1 MAGEPV
7 DQVDAITAAWARE
20 RPNMPT
26 DGIALVSRTWRLAK
40 LFGEQ
45 RRRVL
50 AEAGADQATLDLL
63 SVLRRAGAPYEL
75 APGEIARRS
84 MVTAGAISQRL
95 TRAERDGLVERTREP
110 GSRYATVR
118 LLPTGHEL
126 VDRLV
131 GRIADLDTD
140 LVAGLTPAQRGE
152 FDDLLR
158 VLIDDLERR
167 YGPAVMTQVGSE
179 REEPPSR

>member
-7 DQVDAITAAWARE
+7 DRVDAITAAWARE
-20 RPNMPT
+20 RPGMST
-26 DGIALVSRTWRLAK
+26 EGIALVSQVWRLAK

-45 RRRVL
+45 RRRVIN
-50 AEAGADQATLDLL
+50 EAGADQATLDLL
-63 SVLRRAGAPYEL
+63 AVLRRAGAPYEL

-95 TRAERDGLVERTREP
+95 TRAERDGLIERTREP

-118 LLPTGHEL
+118 LLPAGHEL

-131 GRIADLDTD
+131 DRIADLDND
-140 LVAGLTPAQRGE
+140 LVAGLDPAQRGE
-152 FDDLLR
+152 FDQLLR
-158 VLIDDLERR
+158 VVLDDVARR
-167 YGPAVMTQVGSE
+167 YGAAAMTQVGSE
-179 REEPPSR
+179 RGGSPTR